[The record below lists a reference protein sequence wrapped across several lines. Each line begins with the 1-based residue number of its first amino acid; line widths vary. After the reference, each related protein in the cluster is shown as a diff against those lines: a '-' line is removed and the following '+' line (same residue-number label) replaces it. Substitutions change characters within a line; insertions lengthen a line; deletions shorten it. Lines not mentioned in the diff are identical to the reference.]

1 MKESLQQHEREM
13 LERNDQLKSFSAN
26 LAHELKTP
34 LSVMQLL
41 VDGEEMGLENPT
53 FLADLDQQLA
63 TMNDL
68 VKNIL
73 SYSQQMKEDL
83 PLAPL
88 ELRALIEQ
96 EVAQQQVFDS
106 NFRIELEIENC
117 EIRTNEQLLRMILV
131 NLLTNG
137 MKYSLNNRLKI
148 RGNIRGE
155 WYQLVF
161 ENKTTV
167 FSDQQF
173 SHLADPFVV
182 GEDSRNNRL
191 SGTGL
196 GLSIVKEALKT
207 LGGGLLLN
215 QENDRFI
222 ATITIPL

>member
-1 MKESLQQHEREM
+1 MEK
-13 LERNDQLKSFSAN
+13 KWGW
-26 LAHELKTP
+26 K
-34 LSVMQLL
+34 
-41 VDGEEMGLENPT
+41 NPT

-96 EVAQQQVFDS
+96 EVTQQQVIDS
-106 NFRIELEIENC
+106 NFRLELEIENC

>member
-1 MKESLQQHEREM
+1 
-13 LERNDQLKSFSAN
+13 
-26 LAHELKTP
+26 
-34 LSVMQLL
+34 
-41 VDGEEMGLENPT
+41 
-53 FLADLDQQLA
+53 
-63 TMNDL
+63 
-68 VKNIL
+68 
-73 SYSQQMKEDL
+73 
-83 PLAPL
+83 
-88 ELRALIEQ
+88 
-96 EVAQQQVFDS
+96 
-106 NFRIELEIENC
+106 
-117 EIRTNEQLLRMILV
+117 MILV

>member
-1 MKESLQQHEREM
+1 MQKSNPVIPFNVYIRKQKSDFYTRFFRQGDTIYLIGRSIPDFKAAIDTLLPILILATFFFLLLIFGLIVLLVRNQLIAPLRRLERTTRNISRLNFADSDLQEKNELGSLSQSINQMKESLQQHEREM

-41 VDGEEMGLENPT
+41 VDGEEMGLENLT

-96 EVAQQQVFDS
+96 EVA
-106 NFRIELEIENC
+106 
-117 EIRTNEQLLRMILV
+117 
-131 NLLTNG
+131 
-137 MKYSLNNRLKI
+137 
-148 RGNIRGE
+148 
-155 WYQLVF
+155 
-161 ENKTTV
+161 
-167 FSDQQF
+167 
-173 SHLADPFVV
+173 
-182 GEDSRNNRL
+182 
-191 SGTGL
+191 
-196 GLSIVKEALKT
+196 
-207 LGGGLLLN
+207 
-215 QENDRFI
+215 
-222 ATITIPL
+222 